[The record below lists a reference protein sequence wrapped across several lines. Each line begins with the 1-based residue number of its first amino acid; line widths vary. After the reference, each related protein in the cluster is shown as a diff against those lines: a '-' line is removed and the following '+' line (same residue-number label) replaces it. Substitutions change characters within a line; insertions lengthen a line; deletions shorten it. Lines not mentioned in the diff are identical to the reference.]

1 MKNRKT
7 GRRGNH
13 RRNRRN
19 MPKTFGIYDAL
30 GVSALALSEIAK
42 MIGSGI
48 ANFWRVSHSIHYR
61 I

>member
-1 MKNRKT
+1 
-7 GRRGNH
+7 
-13 RRNRRN
+13 
-19 MPKTFGIYDAL
+19 MPKTFGMREAL

-48 ANFWRVSHSIHYR
+48 VNFWKVTHSIHYN